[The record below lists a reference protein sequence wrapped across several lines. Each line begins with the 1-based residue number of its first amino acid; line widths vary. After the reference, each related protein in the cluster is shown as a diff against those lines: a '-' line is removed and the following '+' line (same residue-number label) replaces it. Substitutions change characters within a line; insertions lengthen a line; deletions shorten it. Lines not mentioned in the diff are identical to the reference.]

1 VQQQPLLFSSCCS
14 SSKAAAAA
22 AALFLSPHYHYHRIS
37 THTSTITGGTTP
49 NISSLSLSSSLPR
62 NLKERIAVC
71 LSGGVDSAVAALLLK
86 QAGYTNL
93 IGIFMRNWDEREETG
108 NIENCSVERDAR
120 DAAAVA
126 KKLDI
131 PFTEVDFV
139 SKYWGEVFQDFL
151 HRYSQGLTPNPD
163 LACNRNIKFGALVH
177 YAMMELDVKYIATGH
192 YARIRRGRKL
202 TTEDGG
208 GGGGGE
214 GGSEGG
220 NHATTKSKNTIEL
233 LRGVDE
239 YKDQSY
245 FLATIHR
252 QALHHTLFPIGHLLK
267 PQVRQL
273 ATEAGLHTTVFR
285 RSSAGICFIG
295 RRRNFA
301 QFLEQYLPPV
311 PGRFIDVDNG
321 LGIGECGNLL
331 ALTHGQKAGLAGAVG
346 RLYVVGKDMVR
357 RIVYVAVGR
366 GHPALFSRR
375 VLVKRPVEWLVDIGG
390 GASSSATASSTHNDT
405 YTFAFGGNNNS
416 DAVSLLFRCQYK
428 CRYGQ
433 QAKWCTVYQV
443 NDAADDRE
451 EVVFKR
457 SRFTKLHEDS
467 GRIENGWLIVE
478 FDEPQEAVTPGQA
491 FVMYSGEVCLG
502 AGEIVCPG
510 ETEGE
515 KGGERGEM
523 EVDGEVEGVV

>member
-1 VQQQPLLFSSCCS
+1 
-14 SSKAAAAA
+14 
-22 AALFLSPHYHYHRIS
+22 
-37 THTSTITGGTTP
+37 
-49 NISSLSLSSSLPR
+49 
-62 NLKERIAVC
+62 
-71 LSGGVDSAVAALLLK
+71 
-86 QAGYTNL
+86 
-93 IGIFMRNWDEREETG
+93 MRNWDEREETG

-131 PFTEVDFV
+131 PFTEADFV
-139 SKYWGEVFQDFL
+139 SKYWVDVFQDFL
-151 HRYSQGLTPNPD
+151 HKYSQGLTPNPD

-192 YARIRRGRKL
+192 YARIQSGRKI
-202 TTEDGG
+202 TTEEE
-208 GGGGGE
+208 GGGE
-214 GGSEGG
+214 GGEGG
-220 NHATTKSKNTIEL
+220 NEGENHATTNSENTIEL

-239 YKDQSY
+239 RKDQSY

-267 PQVRQL
+267 PQVKQL

-285 RSSAGICFIG
+285 RSSAGICFVG

-311 PGRFIDVDNG
+311 TGRFIDVDNG
-321 LGIGECGNLL
+321 LDIGECKNLL

-346 RLYVVGKDMVR
+346 KLYVVGKDMVR

-375 VLVKRPVEWLVDIGG
+375 VLVKRPAEWLVDIGG
-390 GASSSATASSTHNDT
+390 GASSSAAASSTHNDNT
-405 YTFAFGGNNNS
+405 TFTGGSNNS

-443 NDAADDRE
+443 NDDDDRE
-451 EVVFKR
+451 EVVFER
-457 SRFTKLHEDS
+457 SRFTRLHGDN

-478 FDEPQEAVTPGQA
+478 FDEPQEAITPGQA
-491 FVMYSGEVCLG
+491 FVMYNGEVCLG

-510 ETEGE
+510 ETEVE
-515 KGGERGEM
+515 KVERGEV
-523 EVDGEVEGVV
+523 EVDGEVEGMVWHSV